1 MGGRRLGLGLRL
13 GMGSGFLRLMG
24 SLVAK
29 DGLIE
34 SMARFW
40 GRVGYGIILGLGWV
54 WNGSV
59 THCAVADSL
68 VSIFLNLNYTERRV
82 SHTHLNIPKMRASQ
96 TSRTF
101 RPDQTLIHW
110 AKR

>member
-1 MGGRRLGLGLRL
+1 MAVDSGVGGRRLGLGL

-24 SLVAK
+24 SLVAEE
-29 DGLIE
+29 GLIE

-59 THCAVADSL
+59 THCAV
-68 VSIFLNLNYTERRV
+68 VSIFLNLNCKVRRI
-82 SHTHLNIPKMRASQ
+82 SHTYVNI
-96 TSRTF
+96 
-101 RPDQTLIHW
+101 L
-110 AKR
+110 